1 MAKSL
6 RSKWKRKMKAIK
18 RVRYGEKETARLKDT
33 LKKGAAV
40 KAAEEAGVVV
50 RTAADIQKKA
60 SNFFPL
66 LEERM
71 ETPLAIS
78 EHNPRTLRNKS
89 GNYPKWMSKT
99 KVDNLKKVT
108 KKKKAVKKLAKKKAK
123 V

>member
-33 LKKGAAV
+33 LQKGADV
-40 KAAEEAGVVV
+40 KALEEAGVVV
-50 RTAADIQKKA
+50 RTASDIRQKA

-71 ETPLAIS
+71 ETPLATS
-78 EHNPRTLRNKS
+78 EHNTRTLRNKE

-99 KVDNLKKVT
+99 KVDKLKKVT

>member
-1 MAKSL
+1 
-6 RSKWKRKMKAIK
+6 
-18 RVRYGEKETARLKDT
+18 
-33 LKKGAAV
+33 
-40 KAAEEAGVVV
+40 
-50 RTAADIQKKA
+50 
-60 SNFFPL
+60 
-66 LEERM
+66 M

>member
-1 MAKSL
+1 MT
-6 RSKWKRKMKAIK
+6 
-18 RVRYGEKETARLKDT
+18 ETRTMT
-33 LKKGAAV
+33 L
-40 KAAEEAGVVV
+40 
-50 RTAADIQKKA
+50 TLTTTLTLTQ
-60 SNFFPL
+60 
-66 LEERM
+66 ERM